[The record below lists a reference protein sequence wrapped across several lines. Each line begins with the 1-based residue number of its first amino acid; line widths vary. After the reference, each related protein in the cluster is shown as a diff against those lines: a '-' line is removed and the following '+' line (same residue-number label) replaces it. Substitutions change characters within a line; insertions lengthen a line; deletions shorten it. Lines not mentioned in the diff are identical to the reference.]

1 MINDIES
8 KILQLVSKEDYETGM
23 KYDEDAIF
31 MYSPYVNYSGK
42 HFPFS
47 VSTDTNYLD
56 YEVEVL
62 IKGGKI
68 FTECDCPKFRRNKS
82 CQHVAAC
89 LISYSD
95 YIFKMESNESIKKK
109 SLAFLDNLTKNYKAP
124 TLAGVKKALQLEPSL
139 KIEINSSMWG
149 TSVYK
154 ALKVKIGEKKMYSLN
169 NKFRDFI
176 EAYKDGKKFSFG
188 KDFEYDPDKHFL
200 TKKQEELLLDLE
212 QVYHRSPQFNL
223 DDQSFIRFIQDN
235 KNEYYMEYSTRPQK
249 LKEGLFFPSSLTKE
263 ENNYKLDLNFNPYE
277 LCFLTDDN
285 SYVYYN
291 REIYHLNSDEQKL
304 LVNIMDNEIE
314 KLIFTDKQ
322 FEDFKKVFLP
332 YIKNNITIDESV
344 TNLKISKEPTA
355 SFYFDILEDQ
365 IEANIIFNYDGYEVE
380 WNSNNPN
387 EPIVRDKM
395 YENKVL
401 EVLFPYDFVMVKDKI
416 ILDGYEKIVDFIENS
431 IEEISLKYPVYTSE
445 RLKALNIVRK
455 PRVTSTFHLGVN
467 QILNYHLEVDGIDE
481 TEIKNLF
488 ASLKQRKKYYRLK
501 NGDLLD
507 MSSEEIQELNR
518 LQEDLELDDFD
529 GKIPKFRALYLDSL
543 KDHSHI
549 INTDNSFDKF
559 INQFKEYQNVN
570 LKFTKEEKEML
581 RDYQVDGVRWL
592 YTIYKCGFGGILA
605 DEMGLGKSFQTIVFI
620 KKILEKDDKILIVSP
635 TSLVYN
641 WEAEFDKFGPELSY
655 QVFSGNKIE
664 RKKALEEYQGNIYI
678 TSYGLLK
685 EDFDFYEKE
694 NFKLFIIDE
703 AQAIKNPVSDVTKT
717 VKKIEATAKF
727 ALTGTP
733 IENSLLEL
741 WSIFDFIMPGF
752 LANANAFNQKYKI
765 KEDFDE
771 DTNNLLARLKMQIKP
786 FLLRRKKMDVAKDL
800 PEKIENNIY
809 VDLEEDQ
816 KKIYAGAVAEANKLM
831 EEAIQ
836 SGGFKKNQVIIL
848 SLLTRLRQICI
859 DPRIVYKNY
868 TKKSSK
874 IEELIKVV
882 KEVID
887 NGHKLLLFTNF
898 RTALDIVKDEFEK
911 NKISYY
917 MIAGDVPAKKRK
929 DLVDNFNKDNTNAF
943 LIMLK
948 SGGTGLN
955 LTSADVVIHLDL
967 WWNPQAENQATDR
980 THRIG
985 QTNTVTVVKIITKN
999 TIEERILE
1007 LQERKK
1013 ILSDKLI
1020 EDGTDEAAY
1029 FRSLTEEDIRELL
1042 RYENEEA
1049 K

>member
-1 MINDIES
+1 MINEVEA
-8 KILQLVSKEDYETGM
+8 KILQIVSKEDYEAGL

-31 MYSPYVNYSGK
+31 MYSPYVNYNGK

-47 VSTDTNYLD
+47 VDSEAGYLD
-56 YEVEVL
+56 YEVEIL
-62 IKGGKI
+62 LKGGKI
-68 FTECDCPKFRRNKS
+68 FTECDCPKFRRSKS
-82 CQHVAAC
+82 CCHVAAC

-95 YIFKMESNESIKKK
+95 YIFAMESNESIKKK
-109 SLAFLDNLTKNYKAP
+109 SLTFLENLTKNYKAP
-124 TLAGVKKALQLEPSL
+124 TITGVKKALKLEPFL
-139 KIEINSSMWG
+139 KIDIHSSMWG
-149 TSVYK
+149 TDVNK
-154 ALKVKIGEKKMYSLN
+154 TLKVKIGETKMYSLN
-169 NKFRDFI
+169 TKFRDFI
-176 EAYKDGKKFSFG
+176 EAYKAGEKFSFG

-200 TKKQEELLLDLE
+200 AKKEEELLLDVD
-212 QVYHRSPQFNL
+212 QIYHRSPQFNL
-223 DDQSFIRFIQDN
+223 DDQSFVRFIQAN
-235 KNEYYMEYSTRPQK
+235 KNGYYLEYSTKPRK
-249 LKEGLFFPSSLTKE
+249 LKEGLFFASSLSKV
-263 ENNYKLDLNFNPYE
+263 ENNYKLDLNFSPYE
-277 LCFLTDDN
+277 LCFLTDDK

-291 REIYHLNSDEQKL
+291 FEIYHLNADEQKL
-304 LVNIMDNEIE
+304 LVNIINNDIE
-314 KLIFTDKQ
+314 KLIFTEKQ

-416 ILDGYEKIVDFIENS
+416 VLEGYEKIVDFIENS

-559 INQFKEYQNVN
+559 INQFKEYQNID
-570 LKFTKEEKEML
+570 LEFTKEEKEML

-809 VDLEEDQ
+809 VDLEEEQ

-836 SGGFKKNQVIIL
+836 SGGFKKNQMIIL